1 MHFSAW
7 KRISIKRKDQC
18 QALPTDKV
26 WKNWPVPLMA
36 ALLLLYNNRSLFS
49 FCKCL
54 LGGNNVH
61 KLNYKSVHLGRPKR
75 WNNARRTIDNH
86 PKIHHS
92 TKLGDPKIWCG
103 AKSRGESHSLHIPS
117 GHVQWTIHTRAF
129 FVCEHY
135 IPALYIPFKK
145 VTSVVSSVRF
155 FIDAVPFICRSLF
168 FRCRKHER
176 RRREAKRRTG
186 RRRWR

>member
-1 MHFSAW
+1 
-7 KRISIKRKDQC
+7 
-18 QALPTDKV
+18 
-26 WKNWPVPLMA
+26 MA
-36 ALLLLYNNRSLFS
+36 ALFLFLYNYRSLFS

-129 FVCEHY
+129 FVCEHFFSR
-135 IPALYIPFKK
+135 ALDIIKKGYECCFFCQVFHWRCPFHLQVSLLPLQEAWTAAAGSEKADGAAAVA
-145 VTSVVSSVRF
+145 VTT
-155 FIDAVPFICRSLF
+155 PPG
-168 FRCRKHER
+168 KT
-176 RRREAKRRTG
+176 K
-186 RRRWR
+186 